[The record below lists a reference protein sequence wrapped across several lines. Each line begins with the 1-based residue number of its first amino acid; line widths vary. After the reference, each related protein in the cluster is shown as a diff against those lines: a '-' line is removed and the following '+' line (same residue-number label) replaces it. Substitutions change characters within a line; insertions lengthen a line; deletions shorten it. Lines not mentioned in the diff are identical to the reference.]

1 VIDRLECNPFAVAG
15 FAGCRSV
22 PPAARIARSRPAPPF
37 SSASRPRLV
46 DQRELP
52 LVRRERFGVGIDRVD
67 VCRTGIGVGTGGEIE
82 LGIGVSRTDRYDLEW
97 RFAFGLESEQVRD
110 RTIREAGDDLGAV
123 VERVGDRQQV
133 REVRP
138 GVPERVAKR
147 SVPVLPGVSPPR
159 RGRDDRQRRV
169 GDARVLAGAREHAA
183 VVPSRSTS
191 SDSVRG
197 SKW

>member
-15 FAGCRSV
+15 FAGADRSHR
-22 PPAARIARSRPAPPF
+22 PPGSPGVGRAAVLE
-37 SSASRPRLV
+37 SASRPRLV

-110 RTIREAGDDLGAV
+110 GTIREAGDDLGAV

-169 GDARVLAGAREHAA
+169 GDAACSLALA
-183 VVPSRSTS
+183 STP
-191 SDSVRG
+191 R
-197 SKW
+197 